1 MKPGAGRR
9 QGFLLTVVI
18 GWIVLTAAGVYYARL
33 KSVPPAIAAPLI
45 AAFLVEFVFYA
56 LPGFVGLR
64 EWLSDHV
71 PPRTL
76 ASGLALSA
84 FAPYLIYS
92 LATGQFR
99 AVAFARLGAL
109 VLVVSFWYLLRQPAP
124 SSDLALL
131 GLVAAALV
139 VRFSRQVYISPA
151 PGVTIDILGNLMLIR
166 LYAGV
171 MLILREVEETGFGFL
186 PTAQEWKI
194 GFRNY
199 LWFLPIGIAL
209 AAGFRLARL
218 KTSWTEV
225 AAAPLL
231 FLGFLWVVALSEEFL
246 ARGLLQRW
254 LTDWTGRPALAH
266 VLASTA
272 FGFCHLWFSP
282 GFPNWKMAI
291 AAAIA
296 GWFYGRSYN
305 EGGGIRAAMV
315 THALTVTTWRTLS

>member
-1 MKPGAGRR
+1 MKPGAGRE
-9 QGFLLTVVI
+9 GFLLTVVI
-18 GWIVLTAAGVYYARL
+18 GWIVLIAAGIYYARL
-33 KSVPPAIAAPLI
+33 KAVPLPMAVPLI
-45 AAFLVEFVFYA
+45 AAFLIEFVFYV
-56 LPGFVGLR
+56 LPGFAGLR

-76 ASGLALSA
+76 ASCLALSA
-84 FAPYLIYS
+84 LTPYLVYS

-99 AVAFARLGAL
+99 AAAFSRLAAL

-131 GLVAAALV
+131 GLVTAALV
-139 VRFSRQVYISPA
+139 IRFFRQVYTSPI
-151 PGVTIDILGNLMLIR
+151 PSVTVDILGHLMLIR
-166 LYAGV
+166 LYASV

-186 PTAQEWKI
+186 PTAREWKI
-194 GFRNY
+194 GLRNY

-209 AAGFRLARL
+209 AAGFRLAQL
-218 KTSWTEV
+218 KTSWTE
-225 AAAPLL
+225 AATAPLL

-254 LTDWTGRPALAH
+254 LIDWTGRPALAH
-266 VLASTA
+266 ILASAA
-272 FGFCHLWFSP
+272 FGFCHLWFP
-282 GFPNWKMAI
+282 PAFPNWKMAI

-296 GWFYGRSYN
+296 GWFYGKSYN
-305 EGGGIRAAMV
+305 EAGGIRAAMI